1 MRLSLLLLRHR
12 SINQRRVRDS
22 TISGLRVHSHAELV
36 PPPTEIPGL
45 ESSVIRISQI
55 MTSMT
60 ASHEQNT
67 SSLSTLSVELVR
79 LDERETELRDIV
91 TRTEEKRSWFA
102 DFREWLESVAT
113 FLDEKVQSWH
123 SLAFLTV

>member
-1 MRLSLLLLRHR
+1 M
-12 SINQRRVRDS
+12 IFGFRVRS
-22 TISGLRVHSHAELV
+22 YVELV

-45 ESSVIRISQI
+45 EPSVTRISQI

-60 ASHEQNT
+60 ASHAQNT
-67 SSLSTLSVELVR
+67 TSVSTISAELVQ
-79 LDERETELRDIV
+79 LSERETELRDIV

-113 FLDEKVQSWH
+113 FLDEKVQYWG
-123 SLAFLTV
+123 SLVFSSD

>member
-1 MRLSLLLLRHR
+1 M
-12 SINQRRVRDS
+12 
-22 TISGLRVHSHAELV
+22 
-36 PPPTEIPGL
+36 
-45 ESSVIRISQI
+45 RISQI

-67 SSLSTLSVELVR
+67 TSLSTLSAELIQ

-91 TRTEEKRSWFA
+91 TRTEDKRSWFA

-113 FLDEKVQSWH
+113 FLDEKVQSGY

>member
-1 MRLSLLLLRHR
+1 MKLPPLPLRHL
-12 SINQRRVRDS
+12 SINQLRVRDS
-22 TISGLRVHSHAELV
+22 MVSGFRVRSHAELV

-45 ESSVIRISQI
+45 ESSVTRISQM

-60 ASHEQNT
+60 GSHAQNT
-67 SSLSTLSVELVR
+67 TSVSTISAELVQ

-102 DFREWLESVAT
+102 DFRDWLESVAT
-113 FLDEKVQSWH
+113 FLDEKVRY
-123 SLAFLTV
+123 

>member
-1 MRLSLLLLRHR
+1 
-12 SINQRRVRDS
+12 
-22 TISGLRVHSHAELV
+22 
-36 PPPTEIPGL
+36 L
-45 ESSVIRISQI
+45 ESSVTRISQI

-67 SSLSTLSVELVR
+67 TSVSTLSAELVQ

-102 DFREWLESVAT
+102 DFREWLESVAA
-113 FLDEKVQSWH
+113 FLDEKVV
-123 SLAFLTV
+123 LAFSSNSHDLMFRPSSLELSNLKMNTFSS